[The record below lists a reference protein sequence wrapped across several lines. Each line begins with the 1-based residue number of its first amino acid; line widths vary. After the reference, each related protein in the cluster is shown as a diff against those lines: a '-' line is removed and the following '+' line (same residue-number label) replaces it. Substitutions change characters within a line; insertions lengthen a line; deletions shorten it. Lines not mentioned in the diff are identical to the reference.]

1 MTKKRLI
8 RNLLYF
14 FSFYFGI
21 LVIGILVYFTD
32 RTEKGTYYGLF
43 KDVFPI
49 IMTFPIAYLGFCF
62 QRRSNFQI
70 SLRLLW
76 ANMIHAVN
84 KAILYTEH
92 RIEPQREYLRV
103 LLLLSKSID
112 EVRGVYYN
120 IHQTKTEKG
129 LYPFES
135 LKSIYKIIEELGSH
149 DLNPDQLKAAN
160 LKIKDHWQTI
170 RKTFLAEFDRSE
182 PTFMDTKEINS

>member
-8 RNLLYF
+8 RNLFYF
-14 FSFYFGI
+14 FIFYFGI

-32 RTEKGTYYGLF
+32 STENGTYYGLF

-76 ANMIHAVN
+76 ANIIHAVN
-84 KAILYTEH
+84 KAILYTEY
-92 RIEPQREYLRV
+92 RIEPQKEHLKV

-135 LKSIYKIIEELGSH
+135 LKTIYKIIEELGSH
-149 DLNPDQLKAAN
+149 DLNADQLKEAN
-160 LKIKDHWQTI
+160 LKIKNHWLTI

-182 PTFMDTKEINS
+182 ATVTDTGDSNN